1 MRERRHLAV
10 PLGHAY
16 RTRPAQ
22 DHQKKGKHM
31 SGIRYISALTTIP
44 LCSAIVLFIPGQAC
58 AGGFALNE
66 MSAASVGDAHAGG
79 AAAAEDPSTIYYN
92 PAGLT
97 QLSGQQ
103 FTISGSAIRPSAK
116 FSNNGSLS
124 AVGTP
129 LSGGGGG
136 DAGDWSFVPAV
147 YYSTR
152 ISPDL
157 SFGIG
162 VQSPFGLKTDYDA
175 GWVGRYQATK
185 SELNSANINP
195 AFAYRINDMVSIGGG
210 VSAQYVDVKLARA
223 IDFGSICIGTFGP
236 AACAPIGFLPQAKDG
251 SVTVKGHDWGYGYN
265 FGVLFTP
272 SASTRIGAAYRS
284 RIKHTL
290 TGDANF
296 TQPAGLPAPLA
307 AAPTFSDTSA
317 SAGLDLP
324 DSLSL
329 SGYTEIDPKWA
340 VMADVT
346 WMHWSL
352 FNELRI
358 HFDNGAA
365 DSVTP
370 EQWRNTTRV
379 STAVNYRYNDEWK
392 LRAGIAYDQSPVR
405 DQFRTP
411 RIPDANRT
419 WLSFGAQ
426 FKSSAQDKW
435 DIGYA
440 HLFVKDASINKAEPP
455 ASGTLVGSYK
465 NDVNILSVQYTRMF

>member
-1 MRERRHLAV
+1 MSDMRFIPALKAFPLCAALALLI
-10 PLGHAY
+10 PGHA
-16 RTRPAQ
+16 
-22 DHQKKGKHM
+22 
-31 SGIRYISALTTIP
+31 S
-44 LCSAIVLFIPGQAC
+44 
-58 AGGFALNE
+58 AGGFALSE

-79 AAAAEDPSTIYYN
+79 AAAADDPSTVFYN

-103 FTISGSAIRPSAK
+103 FSISGSGIRPSAK

-124 AVGTP
+124 AVGSP
-129 LSGGGGG
+129 LIGSNGG
-136 DAGDWSFVPAV
+136 DAGALSFVPAV
-147 YYSTR
+147 YYSAQ
-152 ISPDL
+152 ISPNL

-162 VQSPFGLKTDYDA
+162 MQSPFGLKTDYDA
-175 GWVGRYQATK
+175 GWAGRYQATK
-185 SELNSANINP
+185 SELTSVNINP
-195 AFAYRINDMVSIGGG
+195 AIAYRINDMVSIGGG
-210 VSAQYVDVKLARA
+210 ISAQYVNVELSRA

-251 SVTVKGHDWGYGYN
+251 SVTIKGNDWGYGYN
-265 FGVLFTP
+265 FGMLFTP
-272 SASTRIGAAYRS
+272 STTTRVGVAYRS

-290 TGDANF
+290 TGDADF

-307 AAPTFSDTSA
+307 AAPTFSNTSA

-324 DSLSL
+324 DSVSL
-329 SGYTEIDPKWA
+329 SGYTELDAKWA
-340 VMADVT
+340 LMADVT

-392 LRAGIAYDQSPVR
+392 LRAGIAYDQSPVT

-411 RIPDANRT
+411 RIPDADRT
-419 WLSFGAQ
+419 WLSLGAQ
-426 FKSSAQDKW
+426 FKSSAKDKW

-465 NDVNILSVQYTRMF
+465 NSVNILSVQYTRTF